1 MRSLWESFKLKR
13 KKKMKN
19 EQTSPFKYALDNKI
33 LLDHDYLVFSW
44 SKKKSTCWLCVRTSI
59 CIQISHDMLMTFY
72 DNDENIQP
80 ESDRKIDK
88 VLWHYCSVSH
98 MFLVMTWLFWA
109 NSRRTCWCLGGE
121 WRWRSS
127 ASQSMF
133 LSKSS
138 RVE

>member
-98 MFLVMTWLFWA
+98 MFLGDDMA
-109 NSRRTCWCLGGE
+109 
-121 WRWRSS
+121 
-127 ASQSMF
+127 F
-133 LSKSS
+133 LSEFKTDLLVL
-138 RVE
+138 RRRMKMTFFCFPVNVFIQE